1 MPVLP
6 VWLVFLVGS
15 LVILFGVFRLRLA
28 FRSREEDDKARA
40 RGGLYGYGRRQQF
53 LFGLVYVLLGLM
65 LLLGAF
71 GVKMPWQP
79 PPSP

>member
-6 VWLVFLVGS
+6 IWLVVAVSALVM
-15 LVILFGVFRLRLA
+15 VFGFFRLRLA
-28 FRSREEDDKARA
+28 FRSRNDEDQAKA

-53 LFGLVYVLLGLM
+53 LFGLVYVLLGVM

-71 GVKMPWQP
+71 GLKMPWQP
-79 PPSP
+79 

>member
-6 VWLVFLVGS
+6 IWLVVVVSALVM
-15 LVILFGVFRLRLA
+15 VFGLFRLRLA
-28 FRSREEDDKARA
+28 FRSRDDEDQARA

-53 LFGLVYVLLGLM
+53 LFGLVYVLLGVM

-71 GVKMPWQP
+71 GLKMPWQH
-79 PPSP
+79 